1 MTRITNKGKVK
12 HGAAAPMFISTWDT
26 TQAGSAND
34 TIVLP
39 LVSNGDYDFYVK
51 WGDGS
56 IDNITGYNQSEVT
69 HQYENTGI
77 YTIKI
82 FGDISGWRFAAVGDD
97 DKILN
102 ISQWGPLTIN
112 SDRAFGGCS
121 LLDLSATDS
130 PTITS
135 TNGCQYLF
143 DGCSSLTSGGL
154 DNFDVGLATSLQ
166 GMFVN
171 CTGFNDA
178 AVRSFDLTNIT
189 SMNSMFYNCDAF
201 DVSLSGMDF
210 TNVGDFRNMF
220 NLTDYFSRHTIE
232 GWTFGTNVQGLFSS
246 YNSGYFDQSNIWNN
260 IPNLSSITGARF
272 LFQNSDFDGM
282 NWVTGMNFGYI
293 EDAIGIFYSSDFP
306 AGFTL
311 SGIDFSSVK
320 NFDYAFQYVNQ
331 FGPFVSTP
339 SLPDLR
345 GVTTGLESTVAM
357 FERAYYFNEELLLD
371 TRNVT
376 NMAYMFDNADDFN
389 NGGSPSISGWDT
401 SKVTTMQG
409 MFEDASAFNQPIG
422 SWDVG
427 NVTDMYRMFRDAIVF
442 NQPLSGWNT
451 SNVTDMSLMFYG
463 ARDFNQDIGSWDVGK
478 VTTMQNMFYA
488 LSFIGP
494 SSFNNGGSDSIKDWN
509 TSSLTNIQSMFY
521 NADYFDQPLTNWIVT
536 GITSAAN
543 FMAAANGLSTTNYD
557 RTLSGWSSQAVQNGV
572 NIHFGGSQYST
583 ATGLAYRN
591 ALVASGWTIT
601 DGGAV

>member
-82 FGDISGWRFAAVGDD
+82 FGDISGWRFAYGGDD

-112 SDRAFGGCS
+112 SDFAFAGCS

-135 TNGCQYLF
+135 TNGCRSLF
-143 DGCSSLTSGGL
+143 NGCSSLTSSG
-154 DNFDVGLATSLQ
+154 
-166 GMFVN
+166 
-171 CTGFNDA
+171 
-178 AVRSFDLTNIT
+178 VRSFDLTNIT
-189 SMNSMFYNCDAF
+189 SVNGMFSDCDAF

-210 TNVGDFRNMF
+210 TNVGDFSYMF

-232 GWTFGTNVQGLFSS
+232 GWTFGTNVQGLFSN

-260 IPNLSSITGARF
+260 IPNLSSITGARY

-293 EDAIGIFYSSDFP
+293 EDAIGIFYNSSFP

-320 NFDYAFQYVNQ
+320 DFYLAFSYVNYS
-331 FGPFVSTP
+331 GPSAP

-345 GVTTGLESTVAM
+345 GITTGLERTDYM
-357 FERAYYFNEELLLD
+357 FERARNFNEELLLD

-376 NMAYMFDNADDFN
+376 SMYSMFERAEAFNQPIGSWDVGNVTNMNSMFERATVFNQPLSGWNTSNVTSMSNMFYTARDFNQDIGSWDVGNVTNMYNMFASFFIGPSSFN

-401 SKVTTMQG
+401 SSVTSMQG
-409 MFEDASAFNQPIG
+409 MFDSSPVFNQPIG
-422 SWDVG
+422 
-427 NVTDMYRMFRDAIVF
+427 
-442 NQPLSGWNT
+442 P
-451 SNVTDMSLMFYG
+451 
-463 ARDFNQDIGSWDVGK
+463 
-478 VTTMQNMFYA
+478 
-488 LSFIGP
+488 
-494 SSFNNGGSDSIKDWN
+494 WN
-509 TSSLTNIQSMFY
+509 TSSLQYINNMFRD
-521 NADYFDQPLTNWIVT
+521 ADSFDQDLSNWVVT
-536 GITSAAN
+536 GIINATS
-543 FMAAANGLSTTNYD
+543 FMQNANGLSTTNYD

-601 DGGAV
+601 DGGSV